1 MIKTFYANKIFDI
14 IHLLGDKNLGGF
26 MTIEFNMIQTA
37 GLAIIWLLVGKL
49 LRARIKVFRDFA
61 IPAPVIG
68 GFLFALINLAFRVN
82 DIMVIEFDETLRSF
96 FMIIF
101 FTSIGYNASIKTLKA
116 GGPMVIKFLL
126 LATLLCVLQN
136 VVAIALSGVAGVE
149 PGLALMTGST
159 PMTGGHGTSAGIAP
173 LVEAS
178 GIVGANAV
186 AVSSA
191 TFGLVAGSLLGG
203 PISNML
209 IKKNNLVEKKQLE
222 DTEESFDDSL
232 LEEIV
237 QPLDGDRMNMA
248 FFVLLIAM
256 FLGSYIS
263 NFLNVQ
269 VSKITA
275 LASFP
280 AYIGP
285 MLLAIL
291 ARYISDKGSNFVP
304 VKEVEIAGSIGL
316 NIFLAMALMTMRL
329 WDLADLIGS
338 MVILLSAQV
347 VLVALFVIFVTYKF
361 MGNNYD
367 SAVLAAGHMGFGMGA
382 TPNGVAN
389 MESVCDKYVYSKMA
403 FFVLPIVGGMFI
415 DFANVLVIIGF
426 LSII

>member
-1 MIKTFYANKIFDI
+1 MTF
-14 IHLLGDKNLGGF
+14 
-26 MTIEFNMIQTA
+26 EFNMIQTA
-37 GLAIIWLLVGKL
+37 GLAIVWLLVGKL
-49 LRARIKVFRDFA
+49 LRARIKFFRDFA

-68 GFLFALINLAFRVN
+68 GFLFAIINLVLRIN
-82 DIMVIEFDETLRSF
+82 NIMVIEFDETLRSF

-116 GGPMVIKFLL
+116 GGPLVIKFLL
-126 LATLLCVLQN
+126 IATILCVLQN
-136 VVAIALSGVAGVE
+136 VVAISLSGIAGVS
-149 PGLALMTGST
+149 PRLALMTGST
-159 PMTGGHGTSAGIAP
+159 PMTGGHGTAAGIAP
-173 LVEAS
+173 LIEDA
-178 GIVGANAV
+178 GIAGAESV
-186 AVSSA
+186 AVSAA

-203 PISNML
+203 PIANFL
-209 IKKNNLVEKKQLE
+209 IKRNNLVEKKAQ
-222 DTEESFDDSL
+222 ES
-232 LEEIV
+232 LEEAYDESILEEV
-237 QPLDGDRMNMA
+237 VEPLDGDKMNMA

-263 NFLNVQ
+263 DFLNAQ
-269 VSKITA
+269 VARITD

-291 ARYISDKGSNFVP
+291 ARYISDKGTNFVP

-338 MVILLSAQV
+338 MLILLSAQV
-347 VLVALFVIFVTYKF
+347 ILAGLFVIFITYRF

-367 SAVLAAGHMGFGMGA
+367 SAVLAAGHMGFSMGA

-426 LSII
+426 LAVV

>member
-1 MIKTFYANKIFDI
+1 MTF
-14 IHLLGDKNLGGF
+14 
-26 MTIEFNMIQTA
+26 EFNMIQTA
-37 GLAIIWLLVGKL
+37 GLAIVWLLVGKL
-49 LRARIKVFRDFA
+49 LRARIKFFRDFA

-68 GFLFALINLAFRVN
+68 GFLFAIINLVLRVN
-82 DIMVIEFDETLRSF
+82 NIMVIEFDETLRSF

-116 GGPMVIKFLL
+116 GGPLVIKFLL
-126 LATLLCVLQN
+126 IATILCVLQN
-136 VVAIALSGVAGVE
+136 VVAISLSGIAGVS
-149 PGLALMTGST
+149 PRLALMTGST
-159 PMTGGHGTSAGIAP
+159 PMTGGHGTAAGIAP
-173 LVEAS
+173 LIEDA
-178 GIVGANAV
+178 GIAGAESV
-186 AVSSA
+186 AVSAA

-203 PISNML
+203 PIANFL
-209 IKKNNLVEKKQLE
+209 IKRNNLVEKKAQ
-222 DTEESFDDSL
+222 ESLDEVYDESL
-232 LEEIV
+232 LEEIID
-237 QPLDGDRMNMA
+237 PLDGDKMNMA

-263 NFLNVQ
+263 DFLNAQ
-269 VSKITA
+269 VARITD

-291 ARYISDKGSNFVP
+291 ARYISDKGTNFVP

-338 MVILLSAQV
+338 MLILLSAQV
-347 VLVALFVIFVTYKF
+347 ILAGLFVIFITYRF

-367 SAVLAAGHMGFGMGA
+367 SAVLAAGHMGFSMGA

-426 LSII
+426 LAVV